1 MSPSDDP
8 TSAGDDGERPAPAS
22 LEESLHRVAGA
33 GRESLSA
40 AFDSGRAWR
49 GLVAADLALA
59 RSALGRAL
67 AWVGVAIAFG
77 ASSWLLLMAALVSLL
92 QRFGMSWLAALSI
105 AALLSLGVTA
115 FAGWRAMAY
124 FEHTKLDAT
133 RRQLARLGL
142 GGHDGDDEDA

>member
-1 MSPSDDP
+1 MSPADEP
-8 TSAGDDGERPAPAS
+8 RANGENGARPAPPS
-22 LEESLHRVAGA
+22 LEESLRRVTDA
-33 GRESLSA
+33 GREGLSS

-49 GLVAADLALA
+49 GLIAADLSLA

-92 QRFGMSWLAALSI
+92 QRLGLSWLAALGI
-105 AALLSLGVTA
+105 AALMSLGVTA
-115 FAGWRAMAY
+115 FAGWRALHY
-124 FEHTKLDAT
+124 FEHTRLEAT

-142 GGHDGDDEDA
+142 VGHDPDDEA

>member
-1 MSPSDDP
+1 M
-8 TSAGDDGERPAPAS
+8 
-22 LEESLHRVAGA
+22 
-33 GRESLSA
+33 SA

-49 GLVAADLALA
+49 GLIAADLALA

-92 QRFGMSWLAALSI
+92 QRFGLSWLAALSI

-115 FAGWRAMAY
+115 FAGWRAMVY
-124 FEHTKLDAT
+124 FEHTRLDAT

-142 GGHDGDDEDA
+142 GGHDGDGEDA

>member
-1 MSPSDDP
+1 MSPADDP
-8 TSAGDDGERPAPAS
+8 PPSDESGERPAPAS
-22 LEESLHRVAGA
+22 LEESLRRVADA
-33 GRESLSA
+33 GREGLSA

-49 GLVAADLALA
+49 GLVAADLSLA

-92 QRFGMSWLAALSI
+92 QRFGLSWLAALSI
-105 AALLSLGVTA
+105 AALLSVGVTV
-115 FAGWRAMAY
+115 FAGWRAVVY
-124 FEHTKLDAT
+124 FEHTRLDAT

-142 GGHDGDDEDA
+142 GDRDADDDA